1 MNVKIASKTLT
12 RLISSKTSVRS
23 NFLRGFHSGGC
34 VCCGLTSFMCKNQSN
49 ASSSFINNQS
59 FTTFSSLSND
69 NVADADCHM
78 KNIME
83 NNKRWV
89 SEMNAEDPE
98 FFTKLAKP
106 QNPKYL
112 YFGCSDSRVPANE
125 ILGLG

>member
-1 MNVKIASKTLT
+1 
-12 RLISSKTSVRS
+12 
-23 NFLRGFHSGGC
+23 
-34 VCCGLTSFMCKNQSN
+34 MCKNQSN

>member
-1 MNVKIASKTLT
+1 
-12 RLISSKTSVRS
+12 
-23 NFLRGFHSGGC
+23 
-34 VCCGLTSFMCKNQSN
+34 
-49 ASSSFINNQS
+49 
-59 FTTFSSLSND
+59 
-69 NVADADCHM
+69 M
-78 KNIME
+78 KNIMD

-89 SEMNAEDPE
+89 SEMNAEDPD